1 MSMWSSVLKA
11 LENVYEDG
19 ANEERGIAS
28 SLIDKMENY
37 EFVFVMHLMIYLLGI
52 TNELSLALQQK
63 DQNIVLAIHLIS
75 TMKAQLQEFRD
86 NGWDNLFKEVN
97 LFCENQKI
105 PLSNMEEHV
114 KVRGRSRRN
123 GETISNLI
131 HFRGGIFCEVLDKM
145 ISEMSNRFPEA
156 STELL
161 SCIACLD
168 PRNSFCHFDIDKL
181 LRMAELYPEDF
192 SCTDRVLLK
201 QQLQTYIH
209 TVRDHDQ
216 FSTVDD
222 LGCLAKQMV
231 QTGMN
236 KVFSLVYHLI
246 ELALV
251 L

>member
-1 MSMWSSVLKA
+1 MIVNVTGASCKRRDRLRQIEHERLLESLESGEIVSGKGKNQEVSLKRPGDTRWGSHYITIIRLMSMWSSVLKA

-28 SLIDKMENY
+28 SLIDKMENC

-131 HFRGGIFCEVLDKM
+131 HFRGGIFCEGV
-145 ISEMSNRFPEA
+145 IGS
-156 STELL
+156 
-161 SCIACLD
+161 
-168 PRNSFCHFDIDKL
+168 
-181 LRMAELYPEDF
+181 
-192 SCTDRVLLK
+192 
-201 QQLQTYIH
+201 
-209 TVRDHDQ
+209 
-216 FSTVDD
+216 
-222 LGCLAKQMV
+222 
-231 QTGMN
+231 
-236 KVFSLVYHLI
+236 
-246 ELALV
+246 
-251 L
+251 